1 MLLLKQQTKI
11 FENEEVL
18 SENRLSENSV
28 SLHTYNYNIV
38 IS

>member
-1 MLLLKQQTKI
+1 MFLLKQQTKI
-11 FENEEVL
+11 FKNEEV
-18 SENRLSENSV
+18 LSENSV